1 MHTVEYLNG
10 AVYLTYV
17 LTESKQLNTYV
28 FESKNTCPDENG
40 EEHRQNRLRKCK
52 QHIVLLF

>member
-10 AVYLTYV
+10 AVYLTYI

-28 FESKNTCPDENG
+28 FESKNACTDENG
-40 EEHRQNRLRKCK
+40 EDQRQNRVRNCK
-52 QHIVLLF
+52 QHNVLLF